1 MAEEILNSPPVPSPE
16 FLGASPDDAPPSI
29 EDMYSKELQQ
39 TLIDV
44 EETEEEERNAPIS
57 PFGEEV
63 MDQKYV
69 DDVARGYSETEFS
82 EPQEQFIKP
91 YEGEYTPHTPLFGA
105 MGEIKDQRYTE
116 SKQEWGDYFDEDEG
130 VHWGALR
137 MGGDAWIGLLAS
149 GAYSTDAF
157 VQNFINA
164 ANYASDDPNVD
175 IRFFSILGDLM
186 MQHGGPAKDAGR
198 DLGRFVLPWMVAFKT
213 VKAVVAP
220 LKESPRFISTLK
232 GMLESKKHRLGQ
244 FIGGDVPAAAVAQFG
259 VGSMAYKPTERGVGG
274 SMLEVIDKWVSETTG
289 TPYVANYIE
298 NKDPSKD
305 RDLLLQLYSGL
316 GEAFLQIGLDKF
328 IIPTIKSMG
337 LAAWQAKPY
346 GLEALKKR
354 FVSFIA
360 LEKHALVGDSKA
372 TVNANTKSGNFVVIN
387 QAGKLTMVPRGDGKM
402 ELYKGGQ
409 LVPKDSPVVK
419 VTAEGEPMQTTF
431 GMKLPA
437 SPDEGLQAMYTMFKD
452 GSLAKT
458 MTEARTFDEKMALIQ
473 DLTTVLNSASGMA
486 GKGGKKTFQQMLK
499 ESDAVLDDLWGWD
512 KSGLLARQAG
522 SPINEPILIA
532 YSRAASSAQDE
543 LFLAIQSLGKATES
557 SKRDSFNE
565 FFRTLR
571 NFSGISTQFA
581 DVLGTAGRTLGAARW
596 AKRNFDDIL
605 DSPELAKV
613 MALEEGASMNDVMR
627 LAAVMNA
634 AYLTQ
639 GKKGLSKAINE
650 FGKSGYTEAFY
661 EGWIGL
667 GLLSNPALHHLNLI
681 VGMANVGTQIGSR
694 QYAALASRSAGYG
707 DVHTGEAMA
716 GAVGMLGG
724 IITAFRAATKAFV
737 TGDTMPAFSGMKL
750 EHWVGTKNMTAN
762 NLGIPANSVAGLA
775 IDGLGKAA
783 RLNNRMLL
791 SEDELVKVFSYE
803 VERYM
808 LSYRKAML
816 SMKEGGH
823 KWNYEKFQTFF
834 KEIAEN
840 PRTHMVDGVSIHQR
854 GIEMGKLNTFQQ
866 QLGRIGKLMQNAQ
879 SNTPLL
885 SPMLKLFV
893 PFVKVLSNIPKYTA
907 QHTPL
912 SALNIT
918 GERSP
923 IRSRFAPNIMP
934 KSRQMEEVGRMGF
947 GSMIMVLGGVMYL
960 NGMLT
965 PHSEFRYR
973 DTWKKEKQKKQ
984 VGQPSMSV
992 RHIDDQGG
1000 KWWAD
1005 IQRLQPYSEWLGWG
1019 AELVKF
1025 SQNNDDKSVADRW
1038 IQLLHAGKSTFVNTT
1053 WMPNLEKAL
1062 EPLSD
1067 QTEPHK
1073 FKQMMYSLQAPMTP
1087 AVLRSARK
1095 ADPRGGNI
1103 PTEYRGFSL
1112 NLKDQLKGIPADMS
1126 MLAMKWKSSLTARHI
1141 LGERDW
1147 RGRKYTTH
1155 DTAEAAKKGIT
1166 PFYLPPAV
1174 TTGMFSFMPVHK
1186 DKGDRLDQEVD
1197 DLNLI
1202 FDKPSDK
1209 VDTPV
1214 EGKSVRMMPWE
1225 YDYFKFLIG
1234 HMKNPVSGKTL
1245 ESAMYT
1251 MMDSDGYKKAPKEQA
1266 GDFPMDRMQLLKKVY
1281 NGYVKRAKN
1290 WVVQNSDIKA
1300 RIQSG
1305 ESGEMPF
1312 TDLPNRSSR
1321 GRVQ

>member
-1 MAEEILNSPPVPSPE
+1 MADQPVQPVPSLD
-16 FLGASPDDAPPSI
+16 FLDAAPPSI
-29 EDMYSKELQQ
+29 DDMYSNELRQ
-39 TLIDV
+39 TLTEV
-44 EETEEEERNAPIS
+44 EETEEEERNAPIP

-69 DDVARGYSETEFS
+69 DDVTRGYSETEFS
-82 EPQEQFIKP
+82 EPQKQFIKP

-105 MGEIKDQRYTE
+105 MLGEDRKDQRHTQ
-116 SKQEWGDYFDEDEG
+116 SKQEWGEYFDEGESP
-130 VHWGALR
+130 HWGALR

-157 VQNFINA
+157 TQNFINA
-164 ANYASDDPNVD
+164 ANLASDDPNVD

-186 MQHGGPAKDAGR
+186 MQHGGPAKDVGR
-198 DLGRFVLPWMVAFKT
+198 DLGRMILPWIPMFKT
-213 VKAVVAP
+213 VKAVAKP
-220 LKESPRFISTLK
+220 LKESPRFIAGLK
-232 GMLESKKHRLGQ
+232 GTLESKKHRLGQ
-244 FIGGDVPAAAVAQFG
+244 FFDKDIPAAAVAQFG
-259 VGSMAYKPTERGVGG
+259 VGSMAYKPNERGPGG
-274 SMLEVIDKWVSETTG
+274 SMLEVIDKWMSELTG
-289 TPYVANYIE
+289 TPYVANYIK
-298 NKDPSKD
+298 NKDPSKEK
-305 RDLLLQLYSGL
+305 DLLSQLYNGL
-316 GEAFLQIGLDKF
+316 GEMFLQIGLDKF
-328 IIPTIKSMG
+328 ITPAIKRMG
-337 LAAWQAKPY
+337 MAAWQAPKY
-346 GLEALKKR
+346 GLEALTKR
-354 FVSFIA
+354 FVDMIT
-360 LEKHALVGDSKA
+360 LEKHALVGDARSM
-372 TVNANTKSGNFVVIN
+372 VNANTKSGNFVVVN
-387 QAGKLTMVPRGDGKM
+387 QEGKLTLVPRGDGKL
-402 ELYKGGQ
+402 ELYKGGE

-458 MTEARTFDEKMALIQ
+458 MTEARTFDAKMALIE

-486 GKGGKKTFQQMLK
+486 GKGGKKTFKQMLK

-532 YSRAASSAQDE
+532 YSRAASSSQDE
-543 LFLAIQSLGKATES
+543 LFLAIEALGNSTQS
-557 SKRDSFNE
+557 SKKDAFNE

-613 MALEEGASMNDVMR
+613 MAMEEGASMDDVMR

-639 GKKGLSKAINE
+639 GKKGLSKAVNE

-667 GLLSNPALHHLNLI
+667 GLLSNPALHHLNLA
-681 VGMANVGTQIGSR
+681 VGMLNVGTQIGSR
-694 QYAALASRSAGYG
+694 QFAALTSRATGYG
-707 DVHTGEAMA
+707 DVHMGEAMA
-716 GAVGMLGG
+716 GVVGMTAG
-724 IITAFRAATKAFV
+724 ILTAFRSATKAMI
-737 TGDTMPAFSGMKL
+737 TGQTMPAFSGMKL

-775 IDGLGKAA
+775 IDGVGKAA
-783 RLNNRMLL
+783 RGNNRGLL

-808 LSYRKAML
+808 LAYRKAMI
-816 SMKEGGH
+816 SMREGGH
-823 KWNYEKFQTFF
+823 KWSYEKFQTLF

-854 GIEMGKLNTFQQ
+854 GLEMGKLNTFQQ
-866 QLGRIGKLMQNAQ
+866 QLGEIGKTMQHVQ
-879 SNTPLL
+879 SRVPLV

-912 SALNIT
+912 SVLNLA

-965 PHSEFRYR
+965 PHSDFQYK
-973 DTWKKEKQKKQ
+973 DTWKKEKLKKQ

-1025 SQNNDDKSVADRW
+1025 AENNDDEAVADRW
-1038 IQLLHAGKSTFVNTT
+1038 IQLLWAGKSTFVNTT

-1062 EPLSD
+1062 EPFSD
-1067 QTEPHK
+1067 QVEPHK

-1087 AVLRSARK
+1087 AILRSARK

-1112 NLKDQLKGIPADMS
+1112 SLGDQLKGTPPDMS

-1147 RGRKYTTH
+1147 RGRKVTSH
-1155 DTAEAAKKGIT
+1155 DTAEAAKKGVT
-1166 PFYLPPAV
+1166 PFNLPPAV

-1186 DKGDRLDQEVD
+1186 DKGDKLDQEVD

-1214 EGKSVRMMPWE
+1214 EGKPVKMMPWE
-1225 YDYFKFLIG
+1225 YDYFRFLIG

-1245 ESAMYT
+1245 ESAMNAMIAT
-1251 MMDSDGYKKAPKEQA
+1251 DGYQKAPKEQA
-1266 GDFPMDRMQLLKKVY
+1266 GTFPMDRIELLKKVY